1 MTTIYAAIGKG
12 VVKLGTWFVL
22 RRYGTQLKLGAGFLV
37 VAIGIAGYLL
47 TRDVPE
53 G

>member
-1 MTTIYAAIGKG
+1 MIYHAIGKA

-22 RRYGTQLKLGAGFLV
+22 RRYGRQLRVAAGVLLVGAGIVVYLV
-37 VAIGIAGYLL
+37 G
-47 TRDVPE
+47 RDVPE